1 MFINE
6 PSFLNPVSVQVW
18 GFFVFDYGQI
28 QRTHPAQMQ
37 KALMDFE
44 RYMDNKF
51 VTKDSHDISIN
62 EMKADIEEIKQKL
75 DKIYDML
82 IKA

>member
-1 MFINE
+1 
-6 PSFLNPVSVQVW
+6 
-18 GFFVFDYGQI
+18 
-28 QRTHPAQMQ
+28 
-37 KALMDFE
+37 MDFE

>member
-1 MFINE
+1 MDK
-6 PSFLNPVSVQVW
+6 FLEYAPIIIVIL
-18 GFFVFDYGQI
+18 GFFIGYNVFV
-28 QRTHPAQMQ
+28 TPAQMQ